1 MSQADIRVRIAP
13 SPTGVPHV
21 GTAYIGL
28 FNYVFAR
35 AHGGQFLVRIE
46 DTHPTRSH
54 RRHEKTILRAP
65 RWVGLQGDEGPAG
78 GGPDGPDRQSERLA
92 PYQRRPPK
100 LLASR

>member
-1 MSQADIRVRIAP
+1 MTQVDVRVRIAP

-46 DTHPTRSH
+46 DTDQTRSH
-54 RRHEKTILRAP
+54 RRYEEAILRSL
-65 RWVGLQGDEGPAG
+65 RWIGLQLG
-78 GGPDGPDRQSERLA
+78 
-92 PYQRRPPK
+92 RRP
-100 LLASR
+100 